1 MFMGGETMEQE
12 VSIFEELTRLRKR
25 NEMLTRENSKLR
37 RSNIALKD
45 QLDALFK
52 TMCEDSATE

>member
-12 VSIFEELTRLRKR
+12 ISIFEELTRLRKR